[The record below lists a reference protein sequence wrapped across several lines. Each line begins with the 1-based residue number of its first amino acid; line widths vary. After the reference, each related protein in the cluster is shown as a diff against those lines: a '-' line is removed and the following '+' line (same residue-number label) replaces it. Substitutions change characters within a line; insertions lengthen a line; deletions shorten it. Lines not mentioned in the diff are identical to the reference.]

1 MGRAAVRK
9 HAKTERTRRADALT
23 PRPGSQGLG
32 SIALFHHRGDGK
44 RWIAV
49 ERCVALSTT
58 QELKMLYQE
67 RLGLRARLF
76 PDNSLAGGVI
86 YVIPLLSKFIS
97 SGSSLVQ
104 AATLRFPTGRARFVS
119 SATASCAAHLTPFP

>member
-9 HAKTERTRRADALT
+9 HAKTDRTRRADALT

-32 SIALFHHRGDGK
+32 SIALFRHRGDGK

-76 PDNSLAGGVI
+76 PDNSLA
-86 YVIPLLSKFIS
+86 YE
-97 SGSSLVQ
+97 
-104 AATLRFPTGRARFVS
+104 
-119 SATASCAAHLTPFP
+119 